1 MAETDTLYI
10 SVNHLKSRLI
20 DDITDDTDDRV
31 IVSCIKAASR
41 LIEDYLGTRFYLV
54 SETRCVTPEFSDMLI
69 LPPFRA
75 VSALATDDANDRAY
89 RSVWTTADYEPEP
102 ANAALDDKP
111 YTRLYVSPISTRAF
125 PVGLQRG
132 ARVTATFGYAAKPPA
147 TVVEACAIEAAQ
159 LFKRK
164 DAIFGASGPSSLGQL
179 TVNIGGSS
187 KITLDRDVKLL
198 LDPILAELSQGVY
211 GV

>member
-1 MAETDTLYI
+1 MAGTDNLYI

-31 IVSCIKAASR
+31 IVSCIEAASR
-41 LIEDYLGTRFYLV
+41 LIEEYLGTRFYLA
-54 SETRCVTPEFSDMLI
+54 SETRYVSPEFSDMLI

-75 VSALATDDANDRAY
+75 VSSLSTDDTNDRTY
-89 RSVWTTADYEPEP
+89 QSIWTSADYELEP
-102 ANAALDDKP
+102 ANAALEDKP
-111 YTRLYVSPISTRAF
+111 YTRIYVSPVSSRCF
-125 PVGLQRG
+125 PTIRRG

-147 TVVEACAIEAAQ
+147 MVVEACAIEAAQ

-164 DAIFGASGPSSLGQL
+164 DAIFGAAGPSSMGQL
-179 TVNIGGSS
+179 TINIGGSS
-187 KITLDRDVKLL
+187 RITLDKDVKLL
-198 LDPILAELSQGVY
+198 LDPLLAELSQGVY